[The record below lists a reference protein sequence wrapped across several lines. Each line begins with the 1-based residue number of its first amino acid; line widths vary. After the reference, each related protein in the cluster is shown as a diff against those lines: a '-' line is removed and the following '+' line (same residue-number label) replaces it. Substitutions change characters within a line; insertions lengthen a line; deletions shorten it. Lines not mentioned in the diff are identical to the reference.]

1 MILDKNTAFKTAE
14 LLLQINAI
22 KLQPQNPFLWA
33 SGWRSPIYCDN
44 RITLSYPSI
53 RNYLRENLAGQI
65 EELYGKPDMIAG
77 VATGAI
83 GIGALVADYLNLPFC
98 YVRPETKSHGR
109 KNKIEGHLE
118 KDQTVVVV
126 EDLIS
131 TGKSSLLAVEALR
144 EADAQVKGMV
154 AIFTYGFDKADENF
168 NHSNINLNTL
178 SDYDNLVQIAEK
190 SNYISSKEVE
200 LLKRWREDP
209 EKWGNTIKDS
219 KKIINL

>member
-33 SGWRSPIYCDN
+33 SGWKSPIYCDN
-44 RITLSYPSI
+44 RITLSYPVI
-53 RNYLRENLAGQI
+53 RNYLRENLASQI

-118 KDQTVVVV
+118 SDQTVVVV

-144 EADAQVKGMV
+144 ESNAQVKGMV
-154 AIFTYGFDKADENF
+154 AIFTYGFEKADENF
-168 NHSNINLNTL
+168 RDSNISLNTL
-178 SDYDNLVQIAEK
+178 SDYENLIQIAEQ
-190 SNYISSKEVE
+190 SNYINSKEVE
-200 LLKRWREDP
+200 LLKGWRMDP
-209 EKWGNTIKDS
+209 ENWGKTN
-219 KKIINL
+219 

>member
-33 SGWRSPIYCDN
+33 SGWKSPIYCDN
-44 RITLSYPSI
+44 RITLSYPTI
-53 RNYLRENLAGQI
+53 RNYLREKLALQI

-118 KDQTVVVV
+118 KGQTVVVV

-131 TGKSSLLAVEALR
+131 TGKSSLLAVDALR
-144 EADAQVKGMV
+144 ESKAKVKGMV
-154 AIFTYGFDKADENF
+154 AIFTYGFDQADENF
-168 NHSNINLNTL
+168 FRDQGSGAVALT
-178 SDYDNLVQIAEK
+178 
-190 SNYISSKEVE
+190 
-200 LLKRWREDP
+200 P
-209 EKWGNTIKDS
+209 GG
-219 KKIINL
+219 